1 MRLVAATSIDLAQAV
16 AAGKFHERL
25 YHYLSEGQL
34 ELPALRERT
43 GDILPLAEYFLG
55 IYSQR
60 LDLPVPL
67 ISEAAQLVLE
77 RHSWPGNTREL
88 ENVIHFALLVSTGDE
103 ILPEHLNL
111 PVVRPSAVLVRGW
124 IDQLI
129 QQGDVA
135 EVRAL
140 KEYFASINI

>member
-1 MRLVAATSIDLAQAV
+1 M
-16 AAGKFHERL
+16 
-25 YHYLSEGQL
+25 
-34 ELPALRERT
+34 
-43 GDILPLAEYFLG
+43 
-55 IYSQR
+55 
-60 LDLPVPL
+60 PL

-135 EVRAL
+135 DVRAL
-140 KEYFASINI
+140 REYFASINI

>member
-1 MRLVAATSIDLAQAV
+1 M

-25 YHYLSEGQL
+25 YHYLSEGPL

-88 ENVIHFALLVSTGDE
+88 ENIIHFALLVSTGDE

-111 PVVRPSAVLVRGW
+111 PEPSISLEQIGSQIRQILDNGS
-124 IDQLI
+124 
-129 QQGDVA
+129 VA
-135 EVRAL
+135 DKAAL
-140 KEYFASINI
+140 KQLLKNTALL